1 MYNKWRYINA
11 LQFIQMKKKNK
22 RKKYL
27 SWFTLKKMFIYCC
40 KILFIYFI
48 NFCAEFIRLNHMDHF
63 LINNLEMLEMRNLI
77 NTYSIKNYHI

>member
-1 MYNKWRYINA
+1 
-11 LQFIQMKKKNK
+11 
-22 RKKYL
+22 
-27 SWFTLKKMFIYCC
+27 MFIYCC